1 MNINP
6 QQILLVDKIQH
17 FIILKCKFV
26 EITILGYTDHNFIS
40 MFDKLYSPTCDVIKR
55 RVERNTNS

>member
-17 FIILKCKFV
+17 LIILKCKFV
-26 EITILGYTDHNFIS
+26 ESTILGYTDHNFIS
-40 MFDKLYSPTCDVIKR
+40 MFDKLYRIR
-55 RVERNTNS
+55 LRNLAALYN